1 MKCKFCGKRY
11 KKHDTHCPKCGRDVN
26 DELTT
31 DDLIDAMGEI
41 HNEMG
46 KIGKMREMRK
56 RRIRRFFLTV
66 FVIALCVG
74 AGLYTM
80 HYFGGELKFP
90 TKEVT
95 VEEPEPVVA
104 AGVAGERVDKFLG
117 AGFSGVSI
125 TDENSAQTALESM
138 FSDLG
143 MTGEEMTFRLE
154 HKIAV
159 DKDTFYRFSQVVNG
173 VDVYGGEAVV
183 VAGNDG
189 TPLAL
194 RSSLVQTS
202 GLDFTAEMESGK
214 ATTAISEY
222 IDKMVDDYRVKSGI
236 QISQAEKIICN
247 FEGRTYLAY
256 TANVSG
262 YNVKNTYV
270 AYDVFVDADTG
281 AGIFVSDTGSFVEG
295 EEGEEGE
302 ETEAPAVD
310 ETATAE
316 AEKAEKA
323 EKAAIAQSA
332 SPAEYTI
339 STVNDRYNWNDE
351 SKTASREEISKAD
364 IEAGNVTPY
373 VTDVKF
379 GVDKAYAY
387 FANRFEWRAFDGQ
400 NAPFFVYL
408 NANEYVKD
416 QLPPEKALYAGNKMM
431 LIETSMATAQADP
444 NIIAHEYTHGVMY
457 HLAHL
462 SGTTAKTE
470 NAAIAEGLADIF
482 AELMEGDAP
491 DWMHGSRNLALKEV
505 GYFTEYP
512 QDAGVKSISDA
523 YAYGHILSHAAHR
536 MYSEGIGTQK
546 LGELYFRTLCMMTK
560 TSTLSDF
567 RTALELSAKHM
578 ELNGIL
584 SDVQFKI
591 AVNAME
597 ATKIPAVRL
606 YQSEV
611 ESIYD
616 EGMEGEIPEDE
627 LIPEDET
634 DPNETAI
641 E

>member
-26 DELTT
+26 AELST

-46 KIGKMREMRK
+46 KIGRMREKRK
-56 RRIRRFFLTV
+56 RRFRRFFLTV
-66 FVIALCVG
+66 FVIVLCVG

-80 HYFGGELKFP
+80 YYFGGDLKFNA
-90 TKEVT
+90 EQVT
-95 VEEPEPVVA
+95 VEEQEPAVMSGVV
-104 AGVAGERVDKFLG
+104 GERVDKFLG

-125 TDENSAQTALESM
+125 TDENSAQTALENM

-154 HKIAV
+154 HKIAI

-173 VDVYGGEAVV
+173 LDVYGGEAIV

-194 RSSLVQTS
+194 KSSLVHTA
-202 GLDFTAEMESGK
+202 GLDFTADMESGK
-214 ATTAISEY
+214 AINAISEY

-236 QISQAEKIICN
+236 QISPAEKVICN

-262 YNVKNTYV
+262 YNVKSTYV
-270 AYDVFVDADTG
+270 AYDVFVDADSG
-281 AGIFVSDTGSFVEG
+281 AGIFVSDTSSYVEG
-295 EEGEEGE
+295 EEAVAENSENAEEE
-302 ETEAPAVD
+302 IDTSAATE
-310 ETATAE
+310 
-316 AEKAEKA
+316 A
-323 EKAAIAQSA
+323 EKAAIAQTA

-339 STVNDRYNWNDE
+339 STVNDRYSWNDE
-351 SKTASREEISKAD
+351 SKTASREEISKTD

-373 VTDVKF
+373 VADVKF
-379 GVDKAYAY
+379 CIDKAYAY
-387 FANRFEWRAFDGQ
+387 FANRFEWRGFDGQ

-408 NANEYVKD
+408 NGNEYIKD
-416 QLPPEKALYAGNKMM
+416 QLPPENALYAGNKMM
-431 LIETSMATAQADP
+431 LIETGMATAQANP
-444 NIIAHEYTHGVMY
+444 NIIGHEYTHGVMY

-462 SGTTAKTE
+462 SGTTAKNE

-482 AELMEGDAP
+482 AELMEADAP
-491 DWMHGSRNLALKEV
+491 DWIHGERNLAVKEV

-512 QDAGVKSISDA
+512 ENPEVKSISDT

-560 TSTLSDF
+560 TSGFSDF

-578 ELNGIL
+578 EQNGIL
-584 SDVQFKI
+584 SEVQFKI

-611 ESIYD
+611 ESILD
-616 EGMEGEIPEDE
+616 ETAEGEIPEGE
-627 LIPEDET
+627 LIPDEEI
-634 DPNETAI
+634 DPNETII